1 MITSVIAIMLI
12 YEDFGSI
19 WSSSADFI
27 RHFFE
32 VFSETFSASDLGT
45 IFIDSGAHFHDFFE
59 VGGARDCERRSF
71 RETSK
76 TLVGG
81 YHNRGPRLPAEVRM

>member
-1 MITSVIAIMLI
+1 MITSVIDIMLI
-12 YEDFGSI
+12 WEHFGSI

-27 RHFFE
+27 RHFLDM
-32 VFSETFSASDLGT
+32 FSETFSGSDLGA

-59 VGGARDCERRSF
+59 VGGARDCARRSF
-71 RETSK
+71 REASK

>member
-1 MITSVIAIMLI
+1 MITTVMDITLI

-19 WSSSADFI
+19 WSSSAEFI
-27 RHFFE
+27 RHFCD

-45 IFIDSGAHFHDFFE
+45 IFIDSGTHFHYFFE

-81 YHNRGPRLPAEVRM
+81 DHNRGPRLPAEVRM

>member
-1 MITSVIAIMLI
+1 M
-12 YEDFGSI
+12 
-19 WSSSADFI
+19 
-27 RHFFE
+27 
-32 VFSETFSASDLGT
+32 FSDTFSGSDLGA

-76 TLVGG
+76 TLVGVNK
-81 YHNRGPRLPAEVRM
+81 NRGPRLPTEVRM